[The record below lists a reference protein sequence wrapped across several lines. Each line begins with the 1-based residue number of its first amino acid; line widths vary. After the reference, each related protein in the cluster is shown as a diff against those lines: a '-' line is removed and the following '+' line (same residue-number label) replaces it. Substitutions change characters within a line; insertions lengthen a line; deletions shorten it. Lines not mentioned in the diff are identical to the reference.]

1 VLSSDY
7 LRRDVF
13 NMAEQAQTGGEP
25 VEAATPVETPPA
37 ASHEGEGEGGFVP
50 RGAFYF
56 AVALIIGYAIYFFL
70 TYFEVVILRGGA

>member
-1 VLSSDY
+1 
-7 LRRDVF
+7 
-13 NMAEQAQTGGEP
+13 MAEQAQKTSSESVEAASP
-25 VEAATPVETPPA
+25 VEALPA
-37 ASHEGEGEGGFVP
+37 ASHEGEEEGGFVP

>member
-1 VLSSDY
+1 
-7 LRRDVF
+7 
-13 NMAEQAQTGGEP
+13 MAEQAQTGSEP
-25 VEAATPVETPPA
+25 VEAAIPVETLP
-37 ASHEGEGEGGFVP
+37 ASHEGESEGGFVP